1 MEVNNIEVKA
11 FEAISPHEGLRGR
24 KFMRPPC
31 VDARAGRRQMD
42 MAVLEVKIYEATL
55 CASRAAR
62 RKMEVNRLR

>member
-1 MEVNNIEVKA
+1 
-11 FEAISPHEGLRGR
+11 
-24 KFMRPPC
+24 MRPPC

-62 RKMEVNRLR
+62 RTMEVNNIEVKAFEAISPHEGLRGRKCRCTLLR